1 MEDYTW
7 ALADAIREGY
17 KAIVAPGFV
26 LQIDDPA
33 LVDLYDWWF
42 SGKDDM
48 AGFRKWAAFQVE
60 AVNHALAGIPEDRVR
75 FHI

>member
-1 MEDYTW
+1 
-7 ALADAIREGY
+7 
-17 KAIVAPGFV
+17 
-26 LQIDDPA
+26 